1 MELSLLLQKQIEV
14 NQFSVKPICVI
25 FTYLQHIYRM
35 LFTSEGMTSFS
46 QARLTKIKVASTR
59 QVALNL
65 GLRKYLLWEKLT
77 FVTSCNT
84 PVVRGLL
91 INVFCTYTFEIF
103 STCQTVFSQ
112 NFVSRP
118 RYVVY

>member
-65 GLRKYLLWEKLT
+65 GLQK
-77 FVTSCNT
+77 
-84 PVVRGLL
+84 
-91 INVFCTYTFEIF
+91 VFLVGKT
-103 STCQTVFSQ
+103 
-112 NFVSRP
+112 NFCHNL
-118 RYVVY
+118 